1 MAPVEPRTVAA
12 IVPAAGSGERL
23 GAGVPKAMAPLGG
36 QPILAHAVRALVAD
50 PRLGLLVVAAPDG
63 LEEQMAGAAASA
75 ADGVPVVAVTGGG
88 TRVESVRAALE
99 VVPDSFE
106 VVLVHDAARC
116 LVPLE
121 VVAAVIDAVRA
132 GAPAVVPGLPVVDTI
147 RELSEEGG
155 SRTIDRS
162 LLRAVQTP
170 QGFPVEVLRRA
181 HAVGDPQATD
191 DAGMVEALGLPV
203 TLVAG
208 HPRAFK
214 VTTALDL
221 VLAEALV
228 AGQEV

>member
-1 MAPVEPRTVAA
+1 
-12 IVPAAGSGERL
+12 
-23 GAGVPKAMAPLGG
+23 
-36 QPILAHAVRALVAD
+36 
-50 PRLGLLVVAAPDG
+50 
-63 LEEQMAGAAASA
+63 
-75 ADGVPVVAVTGGG
+75 VAVTGGA

-155 SRTIDRS
+155 SRTIDRAR
-162 LLRAVQTP
+162 LRAVQTP

-181 HAVGDPQATD
+181 HAAGDPQATD

-221 VLAEALV
+221 VLAGALV